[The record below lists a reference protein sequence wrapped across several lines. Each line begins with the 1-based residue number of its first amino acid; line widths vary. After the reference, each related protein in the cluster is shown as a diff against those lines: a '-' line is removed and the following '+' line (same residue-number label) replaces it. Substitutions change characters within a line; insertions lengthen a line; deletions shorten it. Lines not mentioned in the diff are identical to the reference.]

1 MKKIIL
7 LSFVIAA
14 MIFLGMNVNSSVRI
28 SSSKNDKSI
37 QYIHYQVNIH
47 PNLAILH
54 NGCPLMVSMR
64 DASNL
69 VIGQQQ
75 LYHPNMNVYDFY
87 EMGPVSG
94 VRRAMLVNADGYQP
108 DDFCQVIS
116 CNDAKSGTFLNG
128 WDYKYDL
135 YGSTRDIIK
144 PNNTGNNQ

>member
-7 LSFVIAA
+7 LSFVLAA

-28 SSSKNDKSI
+28 NNNKNDRSI

-47 PNLAILH
+47 PNLAIIQ

-69 VIGQQQ
+69 VIGQPLQ
-75 LYHPNMNVYDFY
+75 YHPNMDVYDFY

-94 VRRAMLVNADGYQP
+94 VRRARLANADNYQP
-108 DDFCQVIS
+108 DDFCVTIS
-116 CNDAKSGTFLNG
+116 CNDAKSGNFLNG
-128 WDYKYDL
+128 SEYIYDL
-135 YGSTRDIIK
+135 YGSSRQIIK
-144 PNNTGNNQ
+144 QDNSGKTQ